1 MKRDPQAIEPRSQVI
16 FRHTQAAFRA
26 TALEPMQ
33 LAIHVAD
40 EYQARTAPHERI
52 VEFHVGT
59 TVDTITKAKKAN
71 LQIVDRFMKGVV
83 KLPVDLEEAWVASLP
98 APHREDC
105 ERELAQRYGFIGARS
120 PMSSAAAQMLCAGQ
134 VSVEFGEL
142 LQRVALITDGEV
154 HGPDDVAELTRA
166 LKEGK
171 DLIAAATTL
180 VASIESRLAQPDCAA
195 HLQGLGN
202 TVVELLGPWGRK

>member
-1 MKRDPQAIEPRSQVI
+1 MKHDPQGREPRSQVI

-33 LAIHVAD
+33 LAIRIAD
-40 EYQARTAPHERI
+40 EYQARVAAHERI

-71 LQIVDRFMKGVV
+71 LQIIDRFLKGTV
-83 KLPVDLEEAWVASLP
+83 KLPADLEEAWVASLP

-120 PMSSAAAQMLCAGQ
+120 PLSTTAAELLCTGE
-134 VSVEFGEL
+134 VSVEFGQL
-142 LQRVALITDGEV
+142 LQRFALVADGRV
-154 HGPDDVAELTRA
+154 NGPEDIAELRRT
-166 LKEGK
+166 LKEAQ
-171 DLIAAATTL
+171 DLCAAATTL
-180 VASIESRLAQPDCAA
+180 VASLQHRLSQPDCASA
-195 HLQGLGN
+195 RPG
-202 TVVELLGPWGRK
+202 TIVELSPGARK